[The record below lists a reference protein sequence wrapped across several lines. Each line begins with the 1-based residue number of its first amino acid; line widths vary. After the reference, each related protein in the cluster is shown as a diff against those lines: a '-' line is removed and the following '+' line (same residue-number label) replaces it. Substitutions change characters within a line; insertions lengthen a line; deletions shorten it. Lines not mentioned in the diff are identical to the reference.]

1 MLRRFSVNFAVF
13 SIFFDVIVIDFF
25 LWLTSFFRPLFNAL
39 KFTKIVA
46 VPMAIPVVLYFIFP
60 LIWIGIMLSFGVY
73 DGRRNLKVVDEFSSL
88 TWSAMFAGVTMAGV
102 LYLSYRDVSRI
113 SYIVFVLVAYL
124 FFLLWRVIARVLYRQ
139 RNLQEHRIRRV
150 LIVGAGSVGNDVADR
165 VIENTHFGLQL
176 TGFLDDDARV
186 TPGVQ
191 ADVLGTIDDI
201 RKVVLEHHVDDV
213 VVALPLRAHER
224 VSNLTTTLQEL
235 PVRIWLIPDYFSLTL
250 HHAEFEDFVG
260 LPMMDLRAPALS
272 ESQKLL
278 KRAFDVLVTA
288 LILVPLVPVMALVV
302 FAIFLDDGRPI
313 LLRQKR
319 AGENGRMFKMYKFRT
334 MVKGAEKMQDQV
346 SQTDDSGNL
355 IHKRKDDPRVT
366 RVGRILRRYSLDEW
380 PQLFNVLRGT
390 MSLVGP
396 RPELPSLVQNYQPW
410 QRKRF
415 SIPQGMTGWWQ
426 IHGRSDKPMHLHT
439 EDDLYYIQNYSIW
452 LDIEILIKTCWVV
465 LRGKGAY

>member
-13 SIFFDVIVIDFF
+13 SIFFDIVVIDFV
-25 LWLTSFFRPLFNAL
+25 LWLTAFYRPLFNAL
-39 KFTKIVA
+39 NFTKIVA
-46 VPMAIPVVLYFIFP
+46 NPMTIPWVLYFIFP
-60 LIWIGIMLSFGVY
+60 LTWVAIMLSFGVY
-73 DGRRNLKVVDEFSSL
+73 DGRKNLKVVDEFSTL

-102 LYLSYRDVSRI
+102 LYLSYRDISRI
-113 SYIVFVLVAYL
+113 SFVVFVLAGYL
-124 FFLLWRVIARVLYRQ
+124 LFLLWRIVARVLYRQ
-139 RNLQEHRIRRV
+139 RNRQENRIRRV
-150 LIVGAGSVGNDVADR
+150 LIVGAGSVGNDVAER
-165 VIENTHFGLQL
+165 VLENVHLGIQL
-176 TGFLDDDARV
+176 TGFLDDDERV
-186 TPGVQ
+186 KPDQ
-191 ADVLGTIDDI
+191 ANVLGTINDI
-201 RKVVLEHHVDDV
+201 HKVVLDQHVDDV

-224 VSNLTTTLQEL
+224 VSALTTILQEL
-235 PVRIWLIPDYFSLTL
+235 PVRIWLIPDYFSLAL

-272 ESQKLL
+272 ESQRLL
-278 KRAFDVLVTA
+278 KRAFDVSVTA
-288 LILVPLVPVMALVV
+288 LILVPLIPVMALVV
-302 FAIFLDDGRPI
+302 LCILLDDGRPI
-313 LLRQKR
+313 LFRQKR

-334 MVKGAEKMQDQV
+334 MLKGAEKMQDQV

-366 RVGRILRRYSLDEW
+366 RVGRILRRYSIDEW
-380 PQLFNVLRGT
+380 PQFFNVLRGN

-396 RPELPSLVQNYQPW
+396 RPELPSLVKNYQPW

-452 LDIEILIKTCWVV
+452 LDIEILIKTGWVV

>member
-13 SIFFDVIVIDFF
+13 SIFFDVIIIDFF

-46 VPMAIPVVLYFIFP
+46 VPMAIPLVLYFIFP
-60 LIWIGIMLSFGVY
+60 LIWVAIMLSFGVY
-73 DGRRNLKVVDEFSSL
+73 DGRRNLKVVDEFSTL

-113 SYIVFVLVAYL
+113 SYIVFVLAAYL
-124 FFLLWRVIARVLYRQ
+124 LFLLWRIIARVLYRR
-139 RNLQEHRIRRV
+139 RNRQEHRIRRV

-165 VIENTHFGLQL
+165 VLEHTHFGLQL
-176 TGFLDDDARV
+176 VGFLDDNRHKRS
-186 TPGVQ
+186 TQ
-191 ADVLGTIDDI
+191 ADVLGTINDI
-201 RKVVLEHHVDDV
+201 RKVVLAQHVDDI

-224 VSNLTTTLQEL
+224 VSSLTTTLQEL
-235 PVRIWLIPDYFSLTL
+235 PVRIWLIPDYFSLVL

-272 ESQKLL
+272 ESQRLL
-278 KRAFDVLVTA
+278 KRVFDVLVTV
-288 LILVPLVPVMALVV
+288 LILVPIVPIMALVIL
-302 FAIFLDDGRPI
+302 AILLDDGRPI
-313 LLRQKR
+313 LFRQKR
-319 AGENGRMFKMYKFRT
+319 AGENGRVFKMYKFRT
-334 MVKGAEKMQDQV
+334 MIKGAEKMQAQV

-355 IHKRKDDPRVT
+355 IHKHKDDPRVT
-366 RVGRILRRYSLDEW
+366 RVGRFLRRYSLDEM
-380 PQLFNVLRGT
+380 PQFFNVLRGT

-452 LDIEILIKTCWVV
+452 LDIEILIKTGWVV